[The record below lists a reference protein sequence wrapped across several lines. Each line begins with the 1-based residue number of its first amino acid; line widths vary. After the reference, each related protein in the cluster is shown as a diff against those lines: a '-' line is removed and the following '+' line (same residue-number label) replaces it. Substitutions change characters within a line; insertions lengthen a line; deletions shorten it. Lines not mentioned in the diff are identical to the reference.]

1 MTNEAGCEFDH
12 ITPVKM
18 VERKKI
24 QAALDQCPKDG
35 NYTAEYLLEWFY
47 HHQKTVI
54 AAIEAQL
61 TKSDESVI
69 CGGLSN
75 VDDTSAP
82 QVKAE
87 TVDFDDVITELF
99 TVLTYGKSQRTEF
112 REVLSNYNITRR
124 TK

>member
-24 QAALDQCPKDG
+24 QEALYQVPKDY

-82 QVKAE
+82 QVKADV
-87 TVDFDDVITELF
+87 VDIQVLKYDVAYKFGQAHNGVIDYIFE
-99 TVLTYGKSQRTEF
+99 
-112 REVLSNYNITRR
+112 NYNITRK